1 MEPEGALG
9 ATRGGAK
16 LEVVVVRQQPEGLEG
31 APPDEV
37 EVVACAA
44 DALLDQGIVDGLV
57 DVADAHFLGKRVA
70 ELVNAKA
77 DHHGRGLLA
86 VVRGG
91 QDARVQLQDNDC
103 GGGVAFHPRSSEER
117 ADAIATAVRHLVLLV
132 GGREARCKGGW
143 RAAAER
149 YHETL
154 AIVDGHGRYG
164 SPEHLYHLLHVES
177 PCGAGTNIK
186 GVSLLLKLT
195 T

>member
-1 MEPEGALG
+1 MDPEGALG

-16 LEVVVVRQQPEGLEG
+16 LEVVVVRQQREGLEG

-37 EVVACAA
+37 EVAACAV

-86 VVRGG
+86 VVRGA
-91 QDARVQLQDNDC
+91 QDARVQLNDNDF
-103 GGGVAFHPRSSEER
+103 GGGVVFHLRSSEER
-117 ADAIATAVRHLVLLV
+117 ADAIATAVRHLVLIE
-132 GGREARCKGGW
+132 GGSEARCIEGW
-143 RAAAER
+143 GAADER
-149 YHETL
+149 LLQTL
-154 AIVDGHGRYG
+154 VIVDGHGRHG
-164 SPEHLYHLLHVES
+164 VLELLFHFVHVKRL
-177 PCGAGTNIK
+177 CGAGTNSQ